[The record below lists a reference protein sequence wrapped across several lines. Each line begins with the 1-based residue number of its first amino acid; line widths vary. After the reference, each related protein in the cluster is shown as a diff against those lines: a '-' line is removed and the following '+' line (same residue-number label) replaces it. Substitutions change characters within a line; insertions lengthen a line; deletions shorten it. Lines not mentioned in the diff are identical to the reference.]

1 MRGAYLQLGC
11 AVFFNVASYL
21 VYRSIADA
29 VPRIWWPIFA
39 VGLMLGAANTFL
51 FARSI
56 KAIPLSVAYPVFTG
70 ASFAVITARS
80 GARFP
85 RTPAADSPA
94 RHRPRDDGHRSGHEV
109 TCGPRTSLPGSAP
122 VASPSR

>member
-1 MRGAYLQLGC
+1 MSAYLQLGC

-29 VPRIWWPIFA
+29 IPRIWWPIFS
-39 VGLMLGAANTFL
+39 VGLILGGANTFL

-70 ASFAVITARS
+70 ASFAVITL
-80 GARFP
+80 
-85 RTPAADSPA
+85 AAA
-94 RHRPRDDGHRSGHEV
+94 FVFHERLPPIHLLGIGLVIMGIVLV
-109 TCGPRTSLPGSAP
+109 TR
-122 VASPSR
+122 

>member
-1 MRGAYLQLGC
+1 MPGPYLQLGG
-11 AVFFNVASYL
+11 AVFFNVAAYL

-29 VPRIWWPIFA
+29 VPRIWWPTFT

-70 ASFAVITARS
+70 ISFALITLAAAFAFGERLSPLHLVGIGLVIAGIVLATR
-80 GARFP
+80 
-85 RTPAADSPA
+85 
-94 RHRPRDDGHRSGHEV
+94 
-109 TCGPRTSLPGSAP
+109 
-122 VASPSR
+122 